1 MWECRRV
8 QSSNR
13 WRVMVHD
20 MLRYC
25 PAVSAMLWKCR
36 LKERRLMQY
45 FRMHHCLLVESGP
58 VLLDS
63 LLDTILLNFFI
74 QPLVLL
80 FHSLAVGSLAV
91 EYF

>member
-1 MWECRRV
+1 
-8 QSSNR
+8 
-13 WRVMVHD
+13 MVHD